1 MGLTI
6 AGLIVSGGIFFAFLN
21 LKRGRGDRV
30 GARRLAW
37 AAFTLQMLTFFFR
50 THFVASSDLI
60 GVVFLAIAT
69 SLLYAGAMW
78 LLYIALEPYVRRNWP
93 QTIISWTRLVSGR
106 LRDPL
111 VGRDI
116 VSGVL
121 LGMAWVVIIEIGNLL
136 SIRLGNALQLGSS
149 DLLGGFRESVGYYL
163 SVATNSIQGALA
175 FFLLLVLIKLIVR
188 NQWLSVLI
196 FVAIQVTPRL
206 LGSDHILLDLVIWTI
221 VFLIAAL
228 AVVRFGLIALGIGVF
243 LADVLLNVPYSLD
256 FSNWY
261 AAHNLL
267 IVFSFF
273 AIGLWG
279 FYLSLGG
286 KKLIKDEFFQ

>member
-1 MGLTI
+1 L
-6 AGLIVSGGIFFAFLN
+6 LFAFLN

-37 AAFTLQMLTFFFR
+37 AAFILQMITFFFR
-50 THFVASSDLI
+50 THFVASTDLI
-60 GVVFLAIAT
+60 GNMFLAVAT

-93 QTIISWTRLVSGR
+93 QTIISWTRLVSGKI
-106 LRDPL
+106 RDPL

-121 LGMAWVVIIEIGNLL
+121 LGISWVLIFEIGNLFF
-136 SIRLGNALQLGSS
+136 IRLGGALQLGSS
-149 DLLGGFRESVGYYL
+149 DLVGGFREAIGYYFN
-163 SVATNSIQGALA
+163 VATNSIQGALA
-175 FFLLLVLIKLIVR
+175 FFLMLVLIKFIVR
-188 NQWLSVLI
+188 NQWLALAI
-196 FVAIQVTPRL
+196 FVGIELTPHL
-206 LGSDHILLDLVIWTI
+206 LGSEHIILDFVVWALVYG
-221 VFLIAAL
+221 IAAL
-228 AVVRFGLIALGIGVF
+228 AVVRFGLIALGVGVF

-273 AIGLWG
+273 AIGVWG

-286 KKLIKDEFFQ
+286 KKLLKPEFFDR